1 MATKTKT
8 QKITEKVKKMAKK
21 SKPKTDKDALKSLLL
36 KDMNDKKEV
45 ERLERVEENK
55 NIMESI
61 IYTKFSTPLCTQL
74 IDKLK
79 EEGISYIEK
88 PQLEFEEEVNQ
99 MSLTTGQLQF
109 PTILINGEYL
119 VVNRDFIQIPQAIEI
134 IKKIGTKGLSLP
146 PNDTRTIEGLKNMG
160 YGISQQ
166 LMSLGRNLQQM
177 NQKLEPIEQ
186 FINKLKEEIESE
198 DA

>member
-45 ERLERVEENK
+45 ERLERVKENK